1 MTSRKYLQ
9 YAFLLLGTW
18 LFLQTERVSSAREST
33 QGESLYQAHCAGC
46 HGPKGEGGS
55 GPTLA
60 VPTLTRAANDEEL
73 RKIIAEG
80 IPGTEMPR
88 SRLNQEQIQQLAAFV
103 RKFGQSS
110 AERITGDPKRGQELY
125 RTKGGCVQ
133 CHTINGRG
141 GALGL
146 ALRRALQQTCEC
158 HTINGRG
165 GALGPDLTDIGLR
178 RGARHLRVALTDPEA
193 DVPKSYNLYRTEI
206 SIPENY
212 LEVRVVTKEGRR
224 ISGVRVNE
232 DTFSL
237 QLRDSA
243 NRVLSFFKS
252 DLAELHKDW
261 GKSSMPSYR
270 EVFSP
275 EELNDVV
282 AFVASLR
289 GEK

>member
-1 MTSRKYLQ
+1 MRPRIFLSCI
-9 YAFLLLGTW
+9 FLLLGAVLW
-18 LFLQTERVSSAREST
+18 LSSERASSANAIT
-33 QGESLYQAHCAGC
+33 QGESLFQAHCAGC

-55 GPTLA
+55 GPTLT
-60 VPTLTRAANDEEL
+60 VPTLTRASDDETL

-88 SRLNQEQIQQLAAFV
+88 SRLNQEQIRQLAIFV
-103 RKFGQSS
+103 RQFGQAA
-110 AERITGDPKRGQELY
+110 AERVTGDAKRGQELY
-125 RTKGGCVQ
+125 LTKGGCVQ
-133 CHTINGRG
+133 
-141 GALGL
+141 
-146 ALRRALQQTCEC
+146 C

-178 RGARHLRVALTDPEA
+178 RGVRHLRVALTDPEA
-193 DVPKSYNLYRTEI
+193 DVPKSYSLYRTEI

-212 LEVRVVTKEGRR
+212 LEVRVVTKDGRR
-224 ISGVRVNE
+224 LSGVRVNE
-232 DTFSL
+232 DTFTL

-243 NRVLSFFKS
+243 HRLHSFFKS

-270 EVFSP
+270 TVFTK
-275 EELNDVV
+275 EELDDVV
-282 AFVASLR
+282 AFLASLR